1 MAQAILN
8 DTIDDL
14 IAYDNQRISLTHP
27 VVDFK
32 IAWDQKMK
40 EFEDAIQ
47 SCKDL
52 PKAQIAQLELD
63 AQTKSVVFNYL
74 NGKSLDE
81 TMGQETFRR
90 KVCQQLRDNLQQS
103 QAQPT
108 HINVEDL
115 GQVLGLQI

>member
-14 IAYDNQRISLTHP
+14 IAYDNQRISSTHP

-32 IAWDQKMK
+32 IAWDRKIQ

-74 NGKSLDE
+74 NGKPLEE

-90 KVCQQLRDNLQQS
+90 KVCQQLRDNLQQT
-103 QAQPT
+103 QAQST
-108 HINVEDL
+108 QISVEDL
-115 GQVLGLQI
+115 GQVLGLKI